1 MDTIVCVLGSVLT
14 RTVVRTSS
22 GYPLLLLGGSIV
34 TWPRLYRVVDPPLP
48 TSDLDWLARPRLRT
62 QGNSPIERPMHGTYS
77 SGSLRRVETRS
88 DVRNHGINHTYGTD
102 VLNNHTI
109 IFISFDGC

>member
-1 MDTIVCVLGSVLT
+1 M
-14 RTVVRTSS
+14 
-22 GYPLLLLGGSIV
+22 
-34 TWPRLYRVVDPPLP
+34 TWPRLYRVIDPPLP

-62 QGNSPIERPMHGTYS
+62 QRNSPIERPMHGTYS

-88 DVRNHGINHTYGTD
+88 DVRNYGINHTYGTD

>member
-1 MDTIVCVLGSVLT
+1 MDIIVYVLGSVLT

-48 TSDLDWLARPRLRT
+48 TSDLDWLARPRFRT

-77 SGSLRRVETRS
+77 SGSSRRVETRS

-109 IFISFDGC
+109 IFISFNGC